1 MLLKEKGEVAL
12 KREQLSSN
20 MNKYFINITKSLSL
34 KEDQGISLVTL
45 EDILENFI
53 FLKKVIVPMKT
64 IYMTLVLI
72 CLWFWLSFKT
82 VWRKLDDSKFW

>member
-12 KREQLSSN
+12 NREQLSSN

-45 EDILENFI
+45 EDILEKFI
-53 FLKKVIVPMKT
+53 FLKNVIVPMKT

-72 CLWFWLSFKT
+72 CL
-82 VWRKLDDSKFW
+82 

>member
-72 CLWFWLSFKT
+72 CL
-82 VWRKLDDSKFW
+82 

>member
-12 KREQLSSN
+12 NREQLSSN

-34 KEDQGISLVTL
+34 KEDQGISLATL
-45 EDILENFI
+45 EDILEKFI
-53 FLKKVIVPMKT
+53 FLKNVIVPMKT

-72 CLWFWLSFKT
+72 CL
-82 VWRKLDDSKFW
+82 

>member
-12 KREQLSSN
+12 NREQLSSN

-45 EDILENFI
+45 EDILEKFI
-53 FLKKVIVPMKT
+53 FLKNVIVPMKT
-64 IYMTLVLI
+64 IYIDFGFNLPLI
-72 CLWFWLSFKT
+72 LT
-82 VWRKLDDSKFW
+82 